1 MSLINEQQRDD
12 AQVEQPLVKPIKPN
26 VPPVSTDAGGISA
39 EAPLTQQVAESTSV
53 VDVGKGFPSVAT
65 EEQPAQAS
73 VDPFSLSPQMQADA
87 PPLPIAPTQEQL
99 VGGIARTPSLWQ
111 NIGEDYGLDK
121 LYSTEILQTNIPT
134 VYTSAPTNDFISKG
148 YGYLGEFQQRQ
159 QQASLQ
165 QAAQQQAVLQNRD
178 RLVNVPKVDKPW
190 YTAPDIGG
198 MFGNFLFGSK
208 EQQARSERGEVDIWN
223 DVYGK
228 QGAGAG
234 GFLKYVLNTPLNFGI
249 GAAAELNVTVANAL
263 EAIGVPRERAEAFAR
278 DGFLSFTPKGF
289 PLRPSNVIGMN
300 TERVRKQ
307 NLIVEALKG
316 EPIGDTND
324 PKQDAKGAFYSPRRK
339 PGDAWWQD
347 PLGASIEIGV
357 NLFNP
362 LDSPVDDA
370 ISFGVR
376 KLFSTFKPATKV
388 APEVAEVVKPKI
400 PNAPSIP
407 KKPTLALPPGKV
419 EGKPVEQQLQEL
431 FAPQLKIPGPQKLL
445 PPVKVQLGEQK
456 LLPPARTSV
465 VSEVDISKLP
475 IAQPTKAPRVYN
487 NTVEVIQKAVPPSVS
502 LPTNVNV
509 PFEALSGTPSE
520 LAMRIGM
527 GKPSALPVEI
537 PPFVVS
543 ADGALDELVVKGV
556 DEVAEEASTYVPS
569 ERVLN
574 LRSKLDDLKLSPE
587 DEKLLRDAG
596 AYDRV
601 KANIDRSRQELEQ
614 QIDELITLE
623 KKLVDTE
630 TLLDAA
636 EQLAS
641 HKTIVQAPLK
651 KLDELFEE
659 TVDFGR
665 KQTDDVPYAK
675 LTDTDVVNT
684 INTGGRFNL
693 PETAYEYIRMSAPS
707 IEPFLREAD
716 YDSLM
721 EFISKTGIPPED
733 IVRLISSANN
743 AGINAIARSVSPAEA
758 LRGTYTE
765 VPAPSKSTVELT
777 SQEPTSQEL
786 ARHSTEPTADDTL
799 TQVKETAVKK
809 ARVRKAKVD
818 APIEITKVA
827 KKKTV
832 FGKLYHGTAVAGW
845 KPQYNLL
852 DNGSRG
858 ELGSGLYMIA
868 ADESQ
873 AAMYARSVMN
883 ENASAGARAQ
893 EVAPAVY
900 EIDNR
905 FNRVLDARNPL
916 KSSDKLFK
924 TLAQSLP
931 DELRQAVVTSLN
943 RDSKATYVSFMN
955 KVEANLVKS
964 GLEPTESTLKQVSDG
979 ISNTLRQMG
988 YDAVYD
994 ANSKFFMALDES
1006 KLAVVNSKQLP
1017 LAETPLQAVLNKYN
1031 VDAYAAKFYPERLT
1045 TDANLRDSAY
1055 KVLSQTENSLDTK
1068 LKSIQT
1074 EIINRG
1080 IDKRDTVLPP
1090 KETFR
1095 RTATQQ
1101 NPTTM
1106 TEALDEVTPKVDNP
1120 CEY

>member
-12 AQVEQPLVKPIKPN
+12 AQVDQPLVKPIKPN

-39 EAPLTQQVAESTSV
+39 EAPLTQQVADNASV
-53 VDVGKGFPSVAT
+53 VDVGEGFPDTSVSEANPT
-65 EEQPAQAS
+65 VS
-73 VDPFSLSPQMQADA
+73 DPFSLSPQMQTGA

-99 VGGIARTPSLWQ
+99 VGGLARTPSLWQ

-165 QAAQQQAVLQNRD
+165 QAAQQQATLQNRD

-249 GAAAELNVTVANAL
+249 GAAAELNVTVANTL
-263 EAIGVPRERAEAFAR
+263 ESIGVPRERAEAFAR

-376 KLFSTFKPATKV
+376 KLFSTFKPAAKV

-456 LLPPARTSV
+456 LLPPARTQV
-465 VSEVDISKLP
+465 VAEVDISKLP

-487 NTVEVIQKAVPPSVS
+487 NTIEVIQKAVPPSVS

-543 ADGALDELVVKGV
+543 ADGALDELVISGV
-556 DEVAEEASTYVPS
+556 DELPISSAADDISQELQATSGRRAE
-569 ERVLN
+569 LQQ
-574 LRSKLDDLKLSPE
+574 KLDELKLSPE
-587 DEKLLRDAG
+587 DIETLREAG
-596 AYDRV
+596 ALERFQTLIAKQKEEIQAELDALRV
-601 KANIDRSRQELEQ
+601 E
-614 QIDELITLE
+614 
-623 KKLVDTE
+623 TE
-630 TLLDAA
+630 TLLEAA
-636 EQLAS
+636 EHLAA
-641 HKTIVQAPLK
+641 HKAILQAPLK
-651 KLDELFEE
+651 KLDELFDE
-659 TVDFGR
+659 TIDFGR
-665 KQTDDVPYAK
+665 KQTDDLPYSRMTEDEVEQAISVGAR
-675 LTDTDVVNT
+675 L
-684 INTGGRFNL
+684 NL
-693 PETAYEYIRMSAPS
+693 SETAYEYIRRNFPS
-707 IEPFLREAD
+707 VEPFIRETD
-716 YDSLM
+716 YDGLLEYITKQGYNPQAVIGM
-721 EFISKTGIPPED
+721 IT
-733 IVRLISSANN
+733 RANN
-743 AGINAIARSVSPAEA
+743 TAVESVAKSNPVAEIAEA
-758 LRGTYTE
+758 T
-765 VPAPSKSTVELT
+765 LT
-777 SQEPTSQEL
+777 QQAAE
-786 ARHSTEPTADDTL
+786 ATL
-799 TQVKETAVKK
+799 TQVTETAVKK
-809 ARVRKAKVD
+809 PRVRKAKVD

-832 FGKLYHGTAVAGW
+832 FGKLYHGTAVSGW
-845 KPQYNLL
+845 QPKYNLL

-858 ELGSGLYMIA
+858 ELGSGLYLIT
-868 ADESQ
+868 DESQ

-893 EVAPAVY
+893 EIAPAVY

-905 FNRVLDARNPL
+905 FNRVLDARNTL

-924 TLAQSLP
+924 TLVQSLP
-931 DELRQAVVTSLN
+931 AELRKAVVTSLN

-1095 RTATQQ
+1095 RTTAQQ
-1101 NPTTM
+1101 KPTTM
-1106 TEALDEVTPKVDNP
+1106 SEALDEVTPKVDNP
-1120 CEY
+1120 CEF

>member
-39 EAPLTQQVAESTSV
+39 EGASPMQFSAESTSV
-53 VDVGKGFPSVAT
+53 VDVGEGFTSVAT

-87 PPLPIAPTQEQL
+87 PPLPTAPNQEQL
-99 VGGIARTPSLWQ
+99 IEGLGRTPSLWQ

-134 VYTSAPTNDFISKG
+134 VYTSAPTDDFISKG

-159 QQASLQ
+159 QQT
-165 QAAQQQAVLQNRD
+165 AQQQTQQQQSVLQNRD

-249 GAAAELNVTVANAL
+249 GAAAELNVTVANTL

-357 NLFNP
+357 NIFNP

-376 KLFSTFKPATKV
+376 KLFSAFKPATKV
-388 APEVAEVVKPKI
+388 TPEAV
-400 PNAPSIP
+400 IP
-407 KKPTLALPPGKV
+407 KKPTLALPPGTQKKPTLALPPGAV

-431 FAPQLKIPGPQKLL
+431 FAPQLKSPEPQKLL

-456 LLPPARTSV
+456 LLPPARTPV
-465 VSEVDISKLP
+465 VTEVDISKLP

-487 NTVEVIQKAVPPSVS
+487 NTVEVVQKAVPPSVS

-556 DEVAEEASTYVPS
+556 DELTEEASTYVPS
-569 ERVLN
+569 ERVLR

-721 EFISKTGIPPED
+721 EFIAKTGIPPED
-733 IVRLISSANN
+733 VVRLISSANN
-743 AGINAIARSVSPAEA
+743 AGINSIARSVSPAEA
-758 LRGTYTE
+758 LRGTYTQ
-765 VPAPSKSTVELT
+765 VPSPSKSTVELGKGT
-777 SQEPTSQEL
+777 PG
-786 ARHSTEPTADDTL
+786 
-799 TQVKETAVKK
+799 VKL
-809 ARVRKAKVD
+809 
-818 APIEITKVA
+818 PP
-827 KKKTV
+827 KKTV
-832 FGKLYHGTAVAGW
+832 PGKLYHGTAVAGW

-858 ELGSGLYMIA
+858 ELGSGLYMIT
-868 ADESQ
+868 DESQ
-873 AAMYARSVMN
+873 ASMYARSVMN
-883 ENASAGARAQ
+883 ENASAGAKAQ
-893 EVAPAVY
+893 EIAPAVY

-905 FNRVLDARNPL
+905 FNRVLDARKPL

-931 DELRQAVVTSLN
+931 DELRQAVASSLN

-955 KVEANLVKS
+955 KVEANLVKN

-1006 KLAVVNSKQLP
+1006 KLAVVDSKQLP

-1031 VDAYAAKFYPERLT
+1031 VDAYAAKFFPERLT

-1095 RTATQQ
+1095 RTAAQQ
-1101 NPTTM
+1101 KPTTM
-1106 TEALDEVTPKVDNP
+1106 SEALDEVTPKVDNP
-1120 CEY
+1120 CEF